1 MTRPTEN
8 HRETTAAAALAP
20 LPGTERLRAEAAALR
35 AMNAAATPPA
45 GMTAAATAPARGV
58 MELVEDWD
66 LTPGGT
72 RRYAGLHWL
81 ACDGLARMVAQ
92 ARQRHASQQQAAAFV
107 PWFSP
112 DQLDVARVYRSLV
125 EWRAGSAIKCAS
137 MEAGCGGAASGTLD
151 YIDRFIIKGDTLA
164 AMRAA
169 IGAGVALNPR
179 RMRAT
184 GEQRRSIPD
193 LVLVDMVV
201 LRDFAFAQVLCRFG
215 WVPDDRTRS
224 ALRLALRGAL
234 DRMRCV
240 I

>member
-8 HRETTAAAALAP
+8 HRETTSAAALTP
-20 LPGTERLRAEAAALR
+20 LPGTERRRAEAVALR
-35 AMNAAATPPA
+35 AMIAGATPPA
-45 GMTAAATAPARGV
+45 AMAAAATAPARGV

-72 RRYAGLHWL
+72 RRYAGQHWL

-92 ARQRHASQQQAAAFV
+92 ARQRHAAQQPAAAFV

-112 DQLDVARVYRSLV
+112 DQLDAARVYRSLV
-125 EWRAGSAIKCAS
+125 EWREGSAIKCAS
-137 MEAGCGGAASGTLD
+137 LEAGRGGAASGALD
-151 YIDRFIIKGDTLA
+151 YIDRFIIRGGRLA
-164 AMRAA
+164 AMGAA

-179 RMRAT
+179 RIRGTGAARRA
-184 GEQRRSIPD
+184 IPD
-193 LVLVDMVV
+193 AVVVEMVV
-201 LRDFAFAQVLCRFG
+201 LRDLSLAQVLCRFG
-215 WVPDDRTRS
+215 WVPNDPTRS